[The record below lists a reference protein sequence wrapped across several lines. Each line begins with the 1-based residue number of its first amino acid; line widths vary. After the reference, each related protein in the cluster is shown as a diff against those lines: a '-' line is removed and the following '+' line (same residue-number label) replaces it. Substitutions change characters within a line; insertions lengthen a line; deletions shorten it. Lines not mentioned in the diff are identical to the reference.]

1 MKRNVE
7 AFKKYYANATKEEV
21 IEDITEYISV
31 TVDNLDKIIQYLQ
44 AYQERSREQDIAM
57 QKLEEAV
64 FWLTYGIEESDDN
77 A

>member
-1 MKRNVE
+1 M
-7 AFKKYYANATKEEV
+7 